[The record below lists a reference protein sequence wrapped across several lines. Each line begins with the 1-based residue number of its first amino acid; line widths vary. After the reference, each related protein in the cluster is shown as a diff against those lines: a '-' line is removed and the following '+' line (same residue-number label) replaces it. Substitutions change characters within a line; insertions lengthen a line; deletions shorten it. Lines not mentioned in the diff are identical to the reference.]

1 MYTNLI
7 TYGTDGSF
15 MPYTFYIITSQFNHN
30 IIDKDEIGYKIV
42 NDVDYLCWYV
52 KDYFES
58 VDEMRNNKLKGIGI

>member
-1 MYTNLI
+1 MRLKCIEVKTEDSMLYHGLTVDK
-7 TYGTDGSF
+7 Y
-15 MPYTFYIITSQFNHN
+15 YN

>member
-1 MYTNLI
+1 MLYHGLTVGK
-7 TYGTDGSF
+7 Y
-15 MPYTFYIITSQFNHN
+15 YN